1 MIVVFCCSNHHMPDG
16 SRNAANVIKEKR
28 CSVWTNYDQTTSI
41 ALGYAH
47 IVVGTLCIIVNII
60 AIIIHSF
67 LGLVGAGIWGGVFVS
82 VI

>member
-1 MIVVFCCSNHHMPDG
+1 VIVVLCCSDHHMPDG
-16 SRNAANVIKEKR
+16 SRNAVNVTRER
-28 CSVWTNYDQTTSI
+28 QCSVWTNYDQTTSI

-47 IVVGTLCIIVNII
+47 IVVGILCIIVNII

-67 LGLVGAGIWGGVFVS
+67 LGQVGAGIWGGVFVS